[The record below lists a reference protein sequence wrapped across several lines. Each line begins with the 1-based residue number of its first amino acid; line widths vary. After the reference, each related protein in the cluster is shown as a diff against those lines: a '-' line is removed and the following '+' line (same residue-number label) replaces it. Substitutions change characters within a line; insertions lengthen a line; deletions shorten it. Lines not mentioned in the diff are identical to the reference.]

1 MHIWSLFRFTAATGV
16 AVGTASAAQ
25 SRTMDGDPCECKPTS
40 VGAAESHLCS
50 LSHPHPFPWVS
61 IVPVGLCSEPDW
73 APDPAVTALGEKA
86 VTTQLDQHLE
96 LLPSVITQLLL
107 QGRGETVSREDR
119 RKELTQHPACILAH
133 GPMEPSPFWIGP
145 VRWQNVGRAEVCA
158 SQSSRAYQILKWIK
172 LWLRDVV

>member
-50 LSHPHPFPWVS
+50 SSHPHPFPWVS

-107 QGRGETVSREDR
+107 QGRGETVLRGQEERVNTAPCVHIGSRTYGTITLLNR
-119 RKELTQHPACILAH
+119 TRSVAKRWACWGL
-133 GPMEPSPFWIGP
+133 
-145 VRWQNVGRAEVCA
+145 C
-158 SQSSRAYQILKWIK
+158 QS
-172 LWLRDVV
+172 VF